1 MLILVVSAF
10 WNRVCGKELSMM
22 SEKQFWRGFSLIAD
36 KREKLHTQMWSNEN
50 DVGGTAPERG
60 RFSGHRQVSSFSFCK
75 I

>member
-1 MLILVVSAF
+1 
-10 WNRVCGKELSMM
+10 MM

-60 RFSGHRQVSSFSFCK
+60 RFGGHRQVSSFSFCK